1 MKLKKSYTKKITHK
15 FTTCVVFVRSEKAET
30 EMNGRKSLTNKQLSC
45 SFCSSYSS
53 STSTSPSL
61 DMQTCVIWLC
71 KYLSQ
76 QVGQTLPNHM
86 LLTPHL
92 KGEGSKAF
100 GAKQS
105 SLPDFTV
112 SGIHLLLLRMKP
124 THTHIQR
131 QYTKVIM

>member
-15 FTTCVVFVRSEKAET
+15 FPTCVVFVRSGRDET
-30 EMNGRKSLTNKQLSC
+30 EMNGKKSLTNKQLSC
-45 SFCSSYSS
+45 SFCSSYS
-53 STSTSPSL
+53 STSPSL

-124 THTHIQR
+124 THTHTYIQR